1 MLWDLFL
8 TFFKMGAVTFGGG
21 YAMLPILQREVAE
34 NKKWSTEEEL
44 MDYFAIGQCTPGMI
58 AVNVA
63 TFVGYKQKGFSGGLA
78 ATLGV
83 ITPSMLIITA
93 IAIFLSSFAA
103 NPFVIHAFAGI
114 RVCVCVL
121 IFDTVIKLGRKSITD
136 KRTAFIFLSILL
148 ISLSPPSLRYSLSFS
163 REQQGTFSCLMQG
176 RKARWRN
183 DLVPDLLGIL

>member
-148 ISLSPPSLRYSLSFS
+148 RYSLSFS
-163 REQQGTFSCLMQG
+163 REQQGTFSCLMQE